1 MFTSKEN
8 TQTHPKN
15 QAIQEYV
22 QENVQKYHQSLF
34 GTLIYMLVDISYVQ
48 LYRSARK
55 EVQL

>member
-15 QAIQEYV
+15 QAIQAYV

-34 GTLIYMLVDISYVQ
+34 VTLIYMLVDHMYSCT
-48 LYRSARK
+48 
-55 EVQL
+55 